1 MKELNKEE
9 LILIEGGCFSFD
21 AGWFL
26 GNLVTGGFS
35 SPTAIMESGVEYG
48 MHYGSEHDHN

>member
-9 LILIEGGCFSFD
+9 LILIEGGCFAFD

-26 GNLVTGGFS
+26 GNLVTGGFTPVGIAS
-35 SPTAIMESGVEYG
+35 SSMEYVV
-48 MHYGSEHDHN
+48 HYASEHDHN